1 MTVLDSDATT
11 LIFKTYK
18 KMTYKDGSPEHL
30 SVALSVEVVCPE
42 APDKITPVVIHHQI
56 FVVEEFLVALSYHW
70 PAAVQLGTVI
80 DFVHLP
86 WKKLAV
92 VNFTS
97 PTACQS
103 CFQTL
108 AQAKGKSNMM
118 ISDFKQAEHQGL
130 SENLALF
137 LTKAITLNS
146 FDSQSKPHVFWS
158 GTEIPLSMACAK
170 FLPPEMVL
178 PEIASAQETKPCVPE
193 TTSFEFPPGLKHSS
207 VKPQFRAKESGICIG
222 EDLLDCV
229 HVGEEGM
236 IVFRL

>member
-18 KMTYKDGSPEHL
+18 KMTYK
-30 SVALSVEVVCPE
+30 
-42 APDKITPVVIHHQI
+42 
-56 FVVEEFLVALSYHW
+56 EFLVALSYHW

-97 PTACQS
+97 PKACQS

-118 ISDFKQAEHQGL
+118 ISDFKQAERQGL

-137 LTKAITLNS
+137 LSKAMNLKS
-146 FDSQSKPHVFWS
+146 FDSQSKPHVFSS
-158 GTEIPLSMACAK
+158 GTETEIPLSLACAK
-170 FLPPEMVL
+170 FLKPPEMVV
-178 PEIASAQETKPCVPE
+178 QETMSACVLE
-193 TTSFEFPPGLKHSS
+193 TTSFEVPPGLKHSS
-207 VKPQFRAKESGICIG
+207 VKPQFRARDSGICIG